1 MEKLLD
7 TIKLNVD
14 NTQIEIILDVMFRAE
29 RKDTSPLPETVKE
42 LHFHPYYEFFFV
54 GSEEL
59 KIVTEEGTSY
69 FKNSIVII
77 PPKLKHYSKSK
88 TGTYRFFVNM
98 TEHKPLS
105 SFVCRFFDIIS
116 EKKIHHTPKNECIM
130 FYLCELEKT
139 LERKNSADKLKTV
152 PMLSVIFLSVAELFC
167 AETELQHENQSSNF
181 SKYVFKIEQILATT
195 FTENIN
201 LTYISE
207 RLFLSERQASRIIK
221 KAYNTS
227 LSEIINDKKLSA
239 AAILLKTTDKPIST
253 IISELNFQTESYF
266 FVLFKK
272 KYGLSPRLY
281 RKQANSTY
289 KQKGI

>member
-59 KIVTEEGTSY
+59 KIVTEDGTSY

-88 TGTYRFFVNM
+88 NGTYRFFVNPIEQK
-98 TEHKPLS
+98 TQGN
-105 SFVCRFFDIIS
+105 FVSNFFNFIS
-116 EKKIHHTPKNECIM
+116 EKKIYHTAKNECLM

-139 LERKNSADKLKTV
+139 LERKSSADKLKTE
-152 PMLSVIFLSVAELFC
+152 PMLNVIFLSAAELFY
-167 AETELQHENQSSNF
+167 AEMEFRNENQSSNF

-207 RLFLSERQASRIIK
+207 RLFLSERQVSRIIK

-227 LSEIINDKKLSA
+227 LSELIKDKKLST

-253 IISELNFQTESYF
+253 IINELNFQTESYF

-272 KYGLSPRLY
+272 KYGLSPRHY
-281 RKQANSTY
+281 RKRATNTY
-289 KQKGI
+289 KQN

>member
-88 TGTYRFFVNM
+88 TGTYRFFVNP
-98 TEHKPLS
+98 TEHKAIGN
-105 SFVCRFFDIIS
+105 FVSLFFDFIS
-116 EKKIHHTPKNECIM
+116 EKKIYHASKNECLM
-130 FYLCELEKT
+130 FYLSELEKA
-139 LERKNSADKLKTV
+139 LEQKNSADKLKIN
-152 PMLSVIFLSVAELFC
+152 PMLSVIFLSTAELFN
-167 AETELQHENQSSNF
+167 AKAKLQNENQPPNF
-181 SKYVFKIEQILATT
+181 SKYVFKIEQILANT

-201 LTYISE
+201 LSYIAE
-207 RLFLSERQASRIIK
+207 KLFLSERQTSRIIK

-227 LSEIINDKKLSA
+227 LSDIINDKKLST
-239 AAILLKTTDKPIST
+239 AAILLRTTDKPVST
-253 IISELNFQTESYF
+253 IINELNFQTESYF

-272 KYGLSPRLY
+272 KYGISPRQY
-281 RKQANSTY
+281 RKEIKHNT
-289 KQKGI
+289 K